1 MADLTLGEQQL
12 QQEALEFARRNKK
25 AIARELTDPAI
36 FIPEANPVAVFMAG
50 SPGAG
55 KTESSKELLAELESK
70 EPRARILRWIPTTY
84 VVGFHPTRVRI
95 PIFFRARFPF

>member
-55 KTESSKELLAELESK
+55 KTESSKELLAELESRSQK
-70 EPRARILRWIPTTY
+70 REY
-84 VVGFHPTRVRI
+84 
-95 PIFFRARFPF
+95 